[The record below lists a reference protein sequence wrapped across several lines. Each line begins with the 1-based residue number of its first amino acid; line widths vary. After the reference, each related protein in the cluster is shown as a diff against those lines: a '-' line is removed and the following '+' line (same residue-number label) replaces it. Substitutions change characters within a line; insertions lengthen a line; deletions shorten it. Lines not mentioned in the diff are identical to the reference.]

1 MTSTAHDEQIPRIAP
16 LSSRPRLLRLKQILA
31 PDGPLPI
38 SRSSW
43 WAGVR
48 SQKYPQPIKLGP
60 RTTAWHSADIDGII
74 QNGSLYTVF
83 QNRP

>member
-1 MTSTAHDEQIPRIAP
+1 MTQTNEVAIRNEK
-16 LSSRPRLLRLKQILA
+16 LLPNAFPITGLVRLKNIIA

-48 SQKYPQPIKLGP
+48 SGRYPPAIKLGP
-60 RTTAWHSADIDGII
+60 RTTCWEAQSVRALFDPNS
-74 QNGSLYTVF
+74 QK
-83 QNRP
+83 